1 MAIAASFQT
10 VEEDPQG
17 RRHWPRKR
25 LRLSVAADVAGQGG
39 NVLVHDI
46 SVSGLL
52 LEAQTA
58 LTIGEFFTVEL
69 LHDYTA
75 SAKVIW
81 SSGNFHGCEFTRQI
95 SPGTVSAALL
105 QSPPPETTTPSPIPA
120 SPPVPRQVSAANH
133 DPADEPGRGSLSTSA
148 RIQIVITITLALWS
162 LIFLTIA

>member
-58 LTIGEFFTVEL
+58 LAIGEFFTVEL

-81 SSGNFHGCEFTRQI
+81 SSGNFHGCEFTRQV

-105 QSPPPETTTPSPIPA
+105 QSPPEHQPIQ
-120 SPPVPRQVSAANH
+120 PPVGQVVAPSSALEAEAPNE
-133 DPADEPGRGSLSTSA
+133 ADRGSLSTSA
-148 RIQIVITITLALWS
+148 RIQIVIATTLGLWLLIGLAL
-162 LIFLTIA
+162 F